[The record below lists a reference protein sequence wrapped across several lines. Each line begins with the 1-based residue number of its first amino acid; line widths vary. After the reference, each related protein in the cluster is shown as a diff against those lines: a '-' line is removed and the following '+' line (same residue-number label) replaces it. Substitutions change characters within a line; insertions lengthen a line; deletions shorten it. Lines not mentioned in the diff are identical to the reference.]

1 MRAQNPRR
9 AREGTIMAGRDPKLR
24 FHCVSVLPGPAACD
38 AARSI
43 TAEKI
48 LSKSAPL
55 LPLAEC
61 TTPGECQC
69 SYRKFDDRRAGP
81 RRSGERG
88 MRQNPWPQ
96 RERRR
101 LGGRRGTDD

>member
-1 MRAQNPRR
+1 M
-9 AREGTIMAGRDPKLR
+9 IMAGSDPKLR
-24 FHCVSVLPGPAACD
+24 FHSVSVLPGPAACS

-43 TAEKI
+43 ATERI
-48 LSKSAPL
+48 LSRSAPL
-55 LPLAEC
+55 LPLGEC
-61 TTPGECQC
+61 TMPGQCQC
-69 SYRKFDDRRAGP
+69 TYRKFDDRRAGP

-88 MRQNPWPQ
+88 LRHEPWPQ